1 MENKGYNGWT
11 NYETWNWYLWHG
23 DSVEDD
29 FGDIVRDCDR
39 DVYQV
44 SKAIQEWTDDLT
56 ENYKMPEN
64 GFFAD
69 ILNAAIQEVNWY
81 EIAEHIIE
89 EIEPEESDNDGEEE
103 AKA

>member
-1 MENKGYNGWT
+1 METKGYNGWT

-39 DVYQV
+39 DVYKV
-44 SKAIQEWTDDLT
+44 SQAVEEWTDQLAEAGNLPD
-56 ENYKMPEN
+56 N
-64 GFFAD
+64 GFFSD
-69 ILNAAIQEVNWY
+69 ILRAAIQEVNWY

-89 EIEPEESDNDGEEE
+89 EIEPEESEDEEE
-103 AKA
+103 AEA